1 MNPEYSKTI
10 FLISKEPE
18 SWPEKFAII
27 TAHNPMDLK
36 LSDNENSLR
45 NEKLLKRIEQ
55 NVFLKL
61 YGSSPDQSHLETS
74 YAFISDLDKAIEIG
88 REFQQ
93 SAIYYIR
100 KGNLQLVDC
109 NADTT
114 IDLGNFNER
123 VSLDQNKQRNN
134 CRNI

>member
-74 YAFISDLDKAIEIG
+74 YAFISHLDKAIEIG

-93 SAIYYIR
+93 SAIYFIR

-109 NADTT
+109 NADTI
-114 IDLGNFNER
+114 IDLGNFKER
-123 VSLDQNKQRNN
+123 VSLDQNKQGNN
-134 CRNI
+134 

>member
-10 FLISKEPE
+10 FLISKEPQ
-18 SWPEKFAII
+18 SWPDEFAII

-61 YGSSPDQSHLETS
+61 SGSSPDFTHQETS
-74 YAFISDLDKAIEIG
+74 YAFIADLDKAIEIG
-88 REFQQ
+88 RVFQQ
-93 SAIYYIR
+93 RAIYYIR

-109 NADTT
+109 NADS
-114 IDLGNFNER
+114 ILELGLFYER
-123 VSLDQNKQRNN
+123 VLLDQNKQGNN